1 MGDNLNDAMPET
13 PNDTEG
19 SVYDVFEQAASGFVE
34 AVSSLRDADWS
45 RPALGAWDVR
55 ALVGHTSRA
64 LSTVD
69 TYMAKGGGAPQLDD
83 PIEYFVAVL
92 PGPSDSERRAR
103 LDAAV
108 AERGRQAGDELGED
122 PVGTVTQLAERVV
135 ALVHA
140 SVADAPVAT
149 PAGTM
154 TLSSYLPTRS
164 FELTVHTLDLTRA
177 VDLPTPAVLAPAVTA
192 ACELAARLA
201 ARRSNVADILLGV
214 VGRDIPPQRRN
225 AL

>member
-1 MGDNLNDAMPET
+1 MNDAMPET

-19 SVYDVFEQAASGFVE
+19 SVCEVFEQAASGFVE

-45 RPALGAWDVR
+45 RPALGAWDVQ

-69 TYMAKGGGAPQLDD
+69 TYLVNGGGAPQLDD
-83 PIEYFVAVL
+83 PIEYFLAVL
-92 PGPSDSERRAR
+92 PDPSDPERRAR
-103 LDAAV
+103 MDAAV
-108 AERGRQAGDELGED
+108 AERGQQAGAELGEH
-122 PVGTVTQLAERVV
+122 PAEAVTQLAERVV
-135 ALVHA
+135 ALVRA
-140 SVADAPVAT
+140 RAADAPVAT

-154 TLSSYLPTRS
+154 TLASYLPTRS

-177 VDLPTPAVLAPAVTA
+177 VQLPTPAVLGPAVLA
-192 ACELAARLA
+192 ACELAGRLA
-201 ARRSNVADILLGV
+201 ARRSNAADILLGV
-214 VGRDIPPQRRN
+214 LGRDVPPHARN